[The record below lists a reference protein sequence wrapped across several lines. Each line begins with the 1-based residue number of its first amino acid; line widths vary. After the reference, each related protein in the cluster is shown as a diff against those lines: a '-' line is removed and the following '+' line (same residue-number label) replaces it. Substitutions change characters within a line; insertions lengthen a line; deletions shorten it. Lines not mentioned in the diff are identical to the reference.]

1 MGERVQRQ
9 IVQFNLLFKQYDD
22 IYRSAAKKFDMPELA
37 LWILYVLRGKPDCT
51 QKDLVEIGRA
61 SCRERVSSPV

>member
-37 LWILYVLRGKPDCT
+37 LWILYVLR
-51 QKDLVEIGRA
+51 V
-61 SCRERVSSPV
+61 